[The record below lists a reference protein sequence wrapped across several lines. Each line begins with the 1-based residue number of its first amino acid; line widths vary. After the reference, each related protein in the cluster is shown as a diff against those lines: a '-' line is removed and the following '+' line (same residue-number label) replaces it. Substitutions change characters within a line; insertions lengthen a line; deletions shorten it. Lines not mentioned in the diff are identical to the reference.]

1 VYNQPISE
9 GGREEPTG
17 DTEGAEE
24 EREVARD
31 LYILRSIVREA
42 DIASSNLENEARTE
56 KLGQIRDELRSTL
69 EDPSMR

>member
-1 VYNQPISE
+1 VYNQPLSE
-9 GGREEPTG
+9 AGRAEEG
-17 DTEGAEE
+17 DDADVAEE

-31 LYILRSIVREA
+31 LFILRSIVREA

-69 EDPSMR
+69 EDRSMR